1 MSYVWAK
8 KMRHL
13 WAILLT
19 GMIGIN
25 TSTAQ
30 TTPFVLGETQQFF
43 SAALNETRT
52 LNVFLPDGYAAG
64 NTRYPVIYLLDG
76 SANEDFI
83 HIAGIVQFLTMIKQ
97 LPPAILVGIANT
109 DRKRDFTFPT
119 TVKKDK
125 EDFPT
130 TGGSEKFIRFLDK
143 ELKPYVQQHFRT
155 NDTTTLIGQ
164 SLGGLLA
171 SEIVLKQPA
180 LFNNYVIVS
189 PSLWWDQESLL
200 KQARKLL
207 TASRGVHA
215 SVFVTVGEEGKEMEA
230 PAKQLGELLKS
241 TPGIHAAFMPL
252 PEETHLTILHN
263 AAYKALQWLNGVK

>member
-1 MSYVWAK
+1 
-8 KMRHL
+8 MRHL
-13 WAILLT
+13 LAVLLT
-19 GMIGIN
+19 VVIGIN

-30 TTPFVLGETQQFF
+30 TTPFVLGETQQF
-43 SAALNETRT
+43 SSSVLNETRT
-52 LNVFLPDGYAAG
+52 LNVYLPDGYASAV

-97 LPPAILVGIANT
+97 LPPSILVGIANV

-125 EDFPT
+125 ADFPT
-130 TGGSEKFIRFLDK
+130 TGGSENFIRFLDK

-155 NDTTTLIGQ
+155 NDTSTLIGQ

-171 SEIVLKQPA
+171 SEIVLKHPA
-180 LFNNYVIVS
+180 MFNNYVIVS

-200 KQARKLL
+200 KQAGKLPE
-207 TASRGVHA
+207 VQA
-215 SVFVTVGEEGKEMEA
+215 SVFVAVGKEGKMMEE
-230 PAKQLGELLKS
+230 PAQQLSGLLKGRS
-241 TPGIHAAFMPL
+241 GMHVNFVPL

>member
-1 MSYVWAK
+1 
-8 KMRHL
+8 MRHL
-13 WAILLT
+13 LAVLLT
-19 GMIGIN
+19 ITIGIN

-30 TTPFVLGETQQFF
+30 TTPFVLGETQQL
-43 SAALNETRT
+43 SSSILNETRT
-52 LNVFLPDGYAAG
+52 LNVYLPDGYASAAG
-64 NTRYPVIYLLDG
+64 TRYPVIYLLDG

-97 LPPAILVGIANT
+97 LPPSILVGIANV

-155 NDTTTLIGQ
+155 NDTSTLIGQ

-171 SEIVLKQPA
+171 SEIVLKHPGM
-180 LFNNYVIVS
+180 FSNYVIVS
-189 PSLWWDQESLL
+189 PSLWWDKESLL
-200 KQARKLL
+200 KQGGKLPGAQAR
-207 TASRGVHA
+207 
-215 SVFVTVGEEGKEMEA
+215 VFVTVGKEGKMMEA
-230 PAKQLGELLKS
+230 PAQQLGGILKAR
-241 TPGIHAAFMPL
+241 PGMYVNFVPL

>member
-1 MSYVWAK
+1 
-8 KMRHL
+8 MRHL
-13 WAILLT
+13 LAILIT
-19 GMIGIN
+19 GIIGIN

-30 TTPFVLGETQQFF
+30 TTPFVLGETRQLF
-43 SAALNETRT
+43 STVLNETRT
-52 LNVFLPDGYAAG
+52 LNVYLPDGYTPAA

-83 HIAGIVQFLTMIKQ
+83 HMAGIVQFLTMIKQ
-97 LPPAILVGIANT
+97 LPPTILVGIANV

-130 TGGSEKFIRFLDK
+130 TGGSEKFISFLDK
-143 ELKPYVQQHFRT
+143 ELKPYVQAHFRT

-180 LFNNYVIVS
+180 MFKNYVIVS

-200 KQARKLL
+200 KQAGKLL
-207 TASRGVHA
+207 AASRGVQA
-215 SVFVTVGEEGKEMEA
+215 SVYVTVGKEGKEMEE

-241 TPGIHAAFMPL
+241 TPGMHTGFMPM
-252 PEETHLTILHN
+252 PGETHLTILHN
-263 AAYKALQWLNGVK
+263 AAYKALQWLNGMK

>member
-1 MSYVWAK
+1 
-8 KMRHL
+8 MRHL
-13 WAILLT
+13 LAILLT
-19 GMIGIN
+19 VAMGIN

-30 TTPFVLGETQQFF
+30 TTPFVFGETQQF
-43 SAALNETRT
+43 SSSILNETRT
-52 LNVFLPDGYAAG
+52 LNVYLPDGYASAT

-97 LPPAILVGIANT
+97 LPPSILVGIANV

-125 EDFPT
+125 ADFPT
-130 TGGSEKFIRFLDK
+130 TGGSEQFIRFLDK

-155 NDTTTLIGQ
+155 NDTSTLIGQ

-180 LFNNYVIVS
+180 MFNNYVIVS

-200 KQARKLL
+200 KQAKKILA
-207 TASRGVHA
+207 ASAQAHVR
-215 SVFVTVGEEGKEMEA
+215 VFVTVGNEGKMMEE
-230 PAKQLGELLKS
+230 PARQLAELLKGR
-241 TPGIHAAFMPL
+241 PGMNVNFVPL

-263 AAYKALQWLNGVK
+263 AAYKALQWLNGMK